1 MARFGIT
8 GTVRASF
15 ALYNTQTDVAALA
28 EATSK
33 AVSMLR

>member
-15 ALYNTQTDVAALA
+15 AMYNSERDVEALA
-28 EATSK
+28 TATEK

>member
-15 ALYNTQTDVAALA
+15 AAYNTEEEVSIFIQAVK
-28 EATSK
+28 K
-33 AVSMLR
+33 AVMMLS